1 MKYHKLCKSGLIG
14 IIKTGNKERNRNN
27 SVSIKMRE
35 KNMKKM
41 NKEVQNKTEFVTLE
55 ELFEMRNYFTDVIEV
70 MQKDFDVNTSL
81 DASIEG
87 DGFNISFPL
96 KRKDEERCKI
106 FSVRVEVDEYWT
118 NFNNK
123 EVA

>member
-1 MKYHKLCKSGLIG
+1 
-14 IIKTGNKERNRNN
+14 
-27 SVSIKMRE
+27 
-35 KNMKKM
+35 MKKM
-41 NKEVQNKTEFVTLE
+41 NKEAQNKTEFVTLE
-55 ELFEMRNYFTDVIEV
+55 ELFEMRNYFTNVIEV

-96 KRKDEERCKI
+96 KRKEEERCKI
-106 FSVRVEVDEYWT
+106 FRVRVEVDEYWT
-118 NFNNK
+118 NFNNNK